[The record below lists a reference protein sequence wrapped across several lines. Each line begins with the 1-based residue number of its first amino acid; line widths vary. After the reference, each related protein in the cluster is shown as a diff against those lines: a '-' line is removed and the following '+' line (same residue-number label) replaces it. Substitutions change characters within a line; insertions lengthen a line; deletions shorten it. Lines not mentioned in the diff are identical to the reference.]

1 MSPRPLGYATLAVLK
16 ALAEGHRYGFDV
28 IDHTG
33 LPSGTVY
40 PALSTLNRR
49 QLVESAWE
57 ELDLAQADGRPRRRY
72 YEVTTAGRAALLES
86 LERLEGLGLGAAPLR
101 RAGASK

>member
-40 PALSTLNRR
+40 PALSALSRR
-49 QLVESAWE
+49 KLVSSDWE
-57 ELDLAQADGRPRRRY
+57 KATVAQSDGRPRRRY
-72 YEVTTAGRAALLES
+72 YQVTSEGRAVLRES
-86 LERLEGLGLGAAPLR
+86 LERLGTLGLAGGDDRAPEGAR
-101 RAGASK
+101 

>member
-40 PALSTLNRR
+40 PALSALSRR
-49 QLVESAWE
+49 GLVRSDWE
-57 ELDLAQADGRPRRRY
+57 EVALAQSDGRPRRRY
-72 YEVTTAGRAALLES
+72 YQVTQEGRAVLRES
-86 LERLEGLGLGAAPLR
+86 LERLDALGLAGRHDTAPEGAR
-101 RAGASK
+101 

>member
-1 MSPRPLGYATLAVLK
+1 VSPRPLGYATLAVLK

-49 QLVESAWE
+49 KLVESAWE
-57 ELDLAQADGRPRRRY
+57 EPDRAQADGRPRRRY
-72 YEVTTAGRAALLES
+72 YELTTAGRAMLRES
-86 LERLEGLGLGAAPLR
+86 LERLEDLGLATVSPA

>member
-1 MSPRPLGYATLAVLK
+1 VSPRPLGYATLAVLK

-40 PALSTLNRR
+40 PALSALKRR
-49 QLVESAWE
+49 KLVDSAWE
-57 ELDLAQADGRPRRRY
+57 ETDLAQADGRPRRRY
-72 YEVTTAGRAALLES
+72 YEVTNAGRAALRES
-86 LERLEGLGLGAAPLR
+86 LARLEDLGLGNIAPR

>member
-40 PALSTLNRR
+40 PALSALSRR
-49 QLVESAWE
+49 RLVESAWE
-57 ELDLAQADGRPRRRY
+57 ESDVAQADGRPRRKY
-72 YEVTTAGRAALLES
+72 YRLTEAGREALRES
-86 LERLEGLGLGAAPLR
+86 LARLGEMGLVGPRPAHGGA
-101 RAGASK
+101 GK